1 LAKQYERYE
10 AHAIALTMVAE
21 RIWWRAPASKALAAF
36 DDPEDR
42 ATNGWAAGAEIALGG
57 LAKSLFI
64 SNLM

>member
-1 LAKQYERYE
+1 LAQQYERHE

-21 RIWWRAPASKALAAF
+21 RIWRRAPASKALVAF
-36 DDPEDR
+36 DHPEDR
-42 ATNGWAAGAEIALGG
+42 ATNGWAAEAEIALAA

>member
-1 LAKQYERYE
+1 
-10 AHAIALTMVAE
+10 MVAE

-36 DDPEDR
+36 DNPEDR

>member
-1 LAKQYERYE
+1 LAQQYERHE

-21 RIWWRAPASKALAAF
+21 RIWWRAPASKALVAF
-36 DDPEDR
+36 DHPEDR
-42 ATNGWAAGAEIALGG
+42 ATNGWAAEAEIVLAA